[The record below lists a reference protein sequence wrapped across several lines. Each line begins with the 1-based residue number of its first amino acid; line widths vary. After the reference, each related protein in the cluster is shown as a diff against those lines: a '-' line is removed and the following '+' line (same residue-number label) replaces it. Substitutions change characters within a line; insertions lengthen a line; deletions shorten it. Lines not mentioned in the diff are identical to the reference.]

1 MQDFILWHT
10 RGHVVHYSRNKD
22 TSAADTSP
30 AVTNRWIHADSLSPV
45 LHALFLP
52 LWPAASQW
60 PCRGPVMRHSGSV
73 VYFAA
78 DSSFKYDGLSVPFF
92 LAISINVG

>member
-10 RGHVVHYSRNKD
+10 RGHVVHYGRNKD

-60 PCRGPVMRHSGSV
+60 PCSGPVAVQKSRFVH
-73 VYFAA
+73 FAEG
-78 DSSFKYDGLSVPFF
+78 SSFKYDGLSVPFF
-92 LAISINVG
+92 FAIPISVG